1 MYNETFTVEIVE
13 LERLLRWVSTSIKRK
28 GREILSDFEI
38 TPPQF
43 EALLHMIK
51 DGELTISELSTKMFL
66 ACSTITDL
74 VDRMEKNLLVER
86 VKDIKDRRV
95 VRIRV
100 LEKGHKLID
109 EVLDARRAYL
119 QEVLYDLNTENKQ
132 ILIEALNTIH
142 QRTGSECEFIIKE

>member
-1 MYNETFTVEIVE
+1 MNKENFSVEIVE

-43 EALLHMIK
+43 EALLYMMK
-51 DGELTISELSTKMFL
+51 EGELTISELSNKMFL

-74 VDRMEKNLLVER
+74 VDRMEKNQLVER
-86 VKDIKDRRV
+86 VRDSRDRRV

-100 LEKGHKLID
+100 LEKGNKLID

-119 QEVLYDLNTENKQ
+119 QEALSDINTEHKQ
-132 ILIEALNTIH
+132 MIIEALNAIH
-142 QRTGSECEFIIKE
+142 QRTGAECEFLIKE